1 MNQVFSLIE
10 WIIMDKNPKILYNN
24 KVKVLQLIHMGK
36 WEDIKM
42 LDQITWGTPGSLL
55 CLGFF
60 FCRIRN
66 FLKKYYVIYKKQIKH
81 QKGLSFHLK
90 I

>member
-1 MNQVFSLIE
+1 MCTPKTLLFLQKDYFFNLVV
-10 WIIMDKNPKILYNN
+10 WIILDYTQKILYNN

-60 FCRIRN
+60 FAGLGI
-66 FLKKYYVIYKKQIKH
+66 FLRSITSYSKNK
-81 QKGLSFHLK
+81 
-90 I
+90 

>member
-1 MNQVFSLIE
+1 
-10 WIIMDKNPKILYNN
+10 WINLDNPQKILYNN

-36 WEDIKM
+36 WEHIRM

-60 FCRIRN
+60 FAGLGI
-66 FLKKYYVIYKKQIKH
+66 FLRSITSYSKNK
-81 QKGLSFHLK
+81 
-90 I
+90 

>member
-1 MNQVFSLIE
+1 MDNSGLNQ
-10 WIIMDKNPKILYNN
+10 KILYDN
-24 KVKVLQLIHMGK
+24 KVKILQLINMGK

-60 FCRIRN
+60 
-66 FLKKYYVIYKKQIKH
+66 LQD
-81 QKGLSFHLK
+81 
-90 I
+90 

>member
-1 MNQVFSLIE
+1 MFSFMNQVFSLTE
-10 WIIMDKNPKILYNN
+10 WIIMDKNPEILYNN

-60 FCRIRN
+60 FAGLGI
-66 FLKKYYVIYKKQIKH
+66 FLRSITSYSKK
-81 QKGLSFHLK
+81 
-90 I
+90 